1 MLKGWKTEKELIL
14 KKTKNKMEKARILG
28 ISSEEYP
35 EGRIDSFK
43 VQENKDTFENLILCL
58 LNLGFS
64 ESVIRT
70 KIDLA
75 FEHNEYVFLYL
86 NKKLR
91 VHIEINKGD
100 NPLTIRFDT
109 SLQKKNIVS
118 AMEKYFQ
125 FPK

>member
-1 MLKGWKTEKELIL
+1 M
-14 KKTKNKMEKARILG
+14 
-28 ISSEEYP
+28 SSEEYP

-43 VQENKDTFENLILCL
+43 VQENKDPFENLILCL

-91 VHIEINKGD
+91 VHIEVDKGD

-109 SLQKKNIVS
+109 SLPKK
-118 AMEKYFQ
+118 KYCLCNGKIFSIS
-125 FPK
+125 

>member
-14 KKTKNKMEKARILG
+14 KKTKNKMEKVKILG
-28 ISSEEYP
+28 MSSEEYP

-91 VHIEINKGD
+91 VHIEIDKG
-100 NPLTIRFDT
+100 NNSLTIRFDT
-109 SLQKKNIVS
+109 SLPKRNIVS